1 MRRYPTATRLTAAGA
16 ALLLAVAGCSR
27 GGDGSD
33 LPDGGELLQAAA
45 GEMAQVETVAIR
57 LAADAEL
64 ANLPVREVDGVITR
78 AGAAQGTAHVEQL
91 GQRLEVQFVVLDGI
105 FYYQLLGG
113 WQELPLTEATD
124 FYDPSA
130 VLDPERGVANLLR
143 TATDPTVERR
153 DGDTYQVTASFRADA
168 LSALVPGAAEGTRGT
183 VWIGVER
190 PLLHRA
196 QFPLPAGAG
205 EPGTLSVDLSEFD
218 QPVDIRAP

>member
-1 MRRYPTATRLTAAGA
+1 MRRYPTATRLTAAAFTG
-16 ALLLAVAGCSR
+16 LLALAGCSR
-27 GGDGSD
+27 GGGDGD

-57 LAADAEL
+57 LTADAEL
-64 ANLPVREVDGVITR
+64 ANLPVREVAGVITR
-78 AGAAQGTAHVEQL
+78 AGAAQGTAQVEQL
-91 GQRLEVQFVVLDGI
+91 GQRLEVQFVVLDDT

-113 WQELPLTEATD
+113 WQELPLSEATD
-124 FYDPSA
+124 FYDPST
-130 VLDPERGVANLLR
+130 VLDPDRGVANLLR
-143 TATDPTVERR
+143 TATDPSVER
-153 DGDTYQVTASFRADA
+153 DGDTYRVTASFSAEA
-168 LSALVPGAAEGTRGT
+168 LSGLVPGAADGTRGT

-205 EPGTLSVDLSEFD
+205 EPGTLSVELSDFD